1 MSTVN
6 GVLIRG
12 KKGLYFI
19 SEKDMERFKVPH
31 EQEVPALKVLDREGT
46 LKPPAT
52 SGRLQA
58 LHALEGALGVRLGK
72 LDWNQAAINPTIP
85 DKILIDNLAN
95 KKG

>member
-31 EQEVPALKVLDREGT
+31 EQEAPALRILDKEGT
-46 LKPPAT
+46 LKPPHA
-52 SGRLQA
+52 SGTLQS
-58 LHALEGALGVRLGK
+58 LQALEGALGERLGK

-85 DKILIDNLAN
+85 DKIQIGNLGH
-95 KKG
+95 KG